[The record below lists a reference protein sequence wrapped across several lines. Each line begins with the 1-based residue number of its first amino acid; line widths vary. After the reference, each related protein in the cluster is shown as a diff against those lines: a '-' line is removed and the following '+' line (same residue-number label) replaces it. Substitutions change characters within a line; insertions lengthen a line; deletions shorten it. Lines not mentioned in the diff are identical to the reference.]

1 MFSFVFR
8 FFCVTLPDNRCE
20 LYPMNVFN
28 ILILMS
34 LNNLMRIDLLIW
46 LIGIPVLVLAL
57 IYLYIQYRQN
67 KVLTA
72 ELSQLSKVKRN
83 SIEYELVLKAM
94 KLTVWHI
101 DIPTNTI
108 TYESD
113 YRESV
118 GMPILSPGSSV
129 SQFCHTLTPESEK
142 KIHDGIMDLVEGR
155 IEEFHEQYEM
165 KLPHGDNHCWG
176 EVFATVDKRDLNG
189 KPLTIVGTSM
199 NIDHQKDIEQAL
211 IDARIKAEE
220 SDRLKSAFLANI
232 SHEIRTP
239 LNAIVGFSEVLPL
252 AQSENER
259 KELLGLIKQNNTHL
273 LRLFDDMVNMSKLEA
288 GGDAVRKE
296 RFSMNLLMTE
306 LVDRYSEEARKKGVK
321 LLVEAMAG
329 DSQPYSDRDR
339 LREILNQYMNNAL
352 KFTDKGSVTIGY
364 DVRGDKLRLWVRD
377 TGRGI
382 PEEYCND
389 HLFERFFKVDDFV
402 PGTGLGLSICRS
414 LAVSLNGTVGVESM
428 ENKGST
434 FWVEIALN

>member
-1 MFSFVFR
+1 
-8 FFCVTLPDNRCE
+8 
-20 LYPMNVFN
+20 
-28 ILILMS
+28 MS
-34 LNNLMRIDLLIW
+34 LNSLMRIDLLIW
-46 LIGIPVLVLAL
+46 LIGIPVLVLAV

-72 ELSQLSKVKRN
+72 ELRQLSKVKRN

-118 GMPILSPGSSV
+118 GMPIMAPGSSV
-129 SQFCHTLTPESEK
+129 SQFCSTLTPESEK
-142 KIHDGIMDLVEGR
+142 KIHNGMMDLVEGR

-165 KLPHGDNHCWG
+165 KVPYGNNHHCWG
-176 EVFATVDKRDLNG
+176 EVFATVDKRDLDG

-199 NIDHQKDIEQAL
+199 NIDHQKEIEQAL

-252 AQSENER
+252 AQGENER

-288 GGDAVRKE
+288 GDDTVKKE
-296 RFSMNLLMTE
+296 RFSMNLLLTE
-306 LVDRYSEEARKKGVK
+306 LVDRYSGEAKKKGVK
-321 LLVEAMAG
+321 LQVEAMA
-329 DSQPYSDRDR
+329 DDPQPYSDRDR
-339 LREILNQYMNNAL
+339 VREILNQYMNNAL

-364 DVRGDKLRLWVRD
+364 DVKGEKLRLWVRD

-382 PEEYCND
+382 PDEYCNE

-414 LAVSLNGTVGVESM
+414 LAASLNGAVGVESK
-428 ENKGST
+428 ENQGST
-434 FWVEIALN
+434 FWVEIAVN

>member
-1 MFSFVFR
+1 
-8 FFCVTLPDNRCE
+8 
-20 LYPMNVFN
+20 
-28 ILILMS
+28 MS
-34 LNNLMRIDLLIW
+34 LNSLMRIDLLIW
-46 LIGIPVLVLAL
+46 LIGIPVLVLAV

-72 ELSQLSKVKRN
+72 ELRQLSKVKRN

-94 KLTVWHI
+94 KLTVWRI

-118 GMPILSPGSSV
+118 GMPIMAPGSSV
-129 SQFCHTLTPESEK
+129 SQFCSTLTPESEK
-142 KIHDGIMDLVEGR
+142 KIHNGMMDLVEGR

-165 KLPHGDNHCWG
+165 KVPYGDNHHCWG
-176 EVFATVDKRDLNG
+176 EVFATVDKRDLDG

-199 NIDHQKDIEQAL
+199 NIDHQKEIEQAL

-252 AQSENER
+252 AQGENER

-288 GGDAVRKE
+288 GDDTVKKE
-296 RFSMNLLMTE
+296 RFSMNLLLTE
-306 LVDRYSEEARKKGVK
+306 LVDRYSGEAKKKGVK
-321 LLVEAMAG
+321 LQVEAMA
-329 DSQPYSDRDR
+329 DDPQPYSDRDR
-339 LREILNQYMNNAL
+339 VREILNQYMNNAL

-364 DVRGDKLRLWVRD
+364 DVKGEKLRLWVRD

-382 PEEYCND
+382 PDEYCNE

-414 LAVSLNGTVGVESM
+414 LAASLNGAVGVESK
-428 ENKGST
+428 ENQGST
-434 FWVEIALN
+434 FWVEIAVN

>member
-232 SHEIRTP
+232 SHEVRTP
-239 LNAIVGFSEVLPL
+239 LNAIVGFSEVLPM
-252 AQSENER
+252 AQSDEER
-259 KELLGLIKQNNTHL
+259 EQLVGLIHQNNAHL
-273 LRLFDDMVNMSKLEA
+273 LRLFDDMVHMSRLEA
-288 GGDAVRKE
+288 GGEAVKKTRFELKPLLE
-296 RFSMNLLMTE
+296 EVVDRFSKE
-306 LVDRYSEEARKKGVK
+306 LDETRVK
-321 LLVEAMAG
+321 LILQPVSP
-329 DSQPYSDRDR
+329 DLQPYTDRER
-339 LREILNQYMNNAL
+339 LRDILCQYLDNAV
-352 KFTDKGSVTIGY
+352 KATPDGSITLGCELQN
-364 DVRGDKLRLWVRD
+364 DVLRAWVKD

-382 PEEYCND
+382 PEELCND
-389 HLFERFFKVDDFV
+389 HLFERFVKVDEFV

-414 LAVSLNGTVGVESM
+414 MALSLGGKVGMESKLG
-428 ENKGST
+428 EGSL
-434 FWVEIALN
+434 FWVELPVV

>member
-1 MFSFVFR
+1 
-8 FFCVTLPDNRCE
+8 
-20 LYPMNVFN
+20 
-28 ILILMS
+28 MS

-46 LIGIPVLVLAL
+46 LIGIPVLVLAV
-57 IYLYIQYRQN
+57 IFLYVQYRQN
-67 KVLTA
+67 KVLAA
-72 ELSQLSKVKRN
+72 ELRQLSKVKRN

-113 YRESV
+113 YRETA
-118 GMPILSPGSSV
+118 GMPIIAPGSLV
-129 SQFCHTLTPESEK
+129 SHFCSMLTPESEK
-142 KIHDGIMDLVEGR
+142 KIHEGMMDLVEGR

-165 KLPHGDNHCWG
+165 KVPHGDNRTWG
-176 EVFATVDKRDLNG
+176 EVFATVDKRDLDG

-199 NIDHQKDIEQAL
+199 NIDHQKEIEQAL

-259 KELLGLIKQNNTHL
+259 KELLELIKRNNTHL
-273 LRLFDDMVNMSKLEA
+273 LRLFDDMVNMSKLDA

-296 RFSMNLLMTE
+296 RFSMNLLQNE
-306 LVDRYSEEARKKGVK
+306 LIDRYSEEAKKKGIQ
-321 LLVEAMAG
+321 LLVETMA
-329 DSQPYSDRDR
+329 DDPQPYSDRDR
-339 LREILNQYMNNAL
+339 VREILNHYLNNAL
-352 KFTDKGSVTIGY
+352 KFTDKGSITIGY
-364 DVRGDKLRLWVRD
+364 DVKGEQLRMWVRD

-382 PEEYCND
+382 PEEYCNE

-414 LAVSLNGTVGVESM
+414 LAASLNGTIGVESK
-428 ENKGST
+428 ENVGST
-434 FWVEIALN
+434 FWVEIAVN